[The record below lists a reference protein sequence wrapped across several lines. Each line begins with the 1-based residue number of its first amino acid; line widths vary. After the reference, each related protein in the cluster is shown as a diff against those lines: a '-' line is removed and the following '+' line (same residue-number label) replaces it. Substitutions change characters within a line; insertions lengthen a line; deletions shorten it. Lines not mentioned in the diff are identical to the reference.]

1 VSFRLSVREFED
13 RFKSEKDVR
22 AKTRLHILFLRRRNQ
37 TQQNIS
43 ELLGVSQGT
52 VSNVCNRFLERGF
65 DSVYNRPRSGRP
77 SQLTRKQKELLK
89 KEMSKEVIDGENRRG
104 WQTKDVR
111 SLLKKRFDQTF
122 TVQHTR
128 RIMHN
133 LGMSWKVPRPMH
145 INRDEKAVARFKK
158 NSNEKSFLWQMN
170 TK

>member
-1 VSFRLSVREFED
+1 MSFRLPIDEFEE
-13 RFKSEKDVR
+13 RFKSEKNVR

-43 ELLGVSQGT
+43 DLVGVTQAT

-77 SQLTRKQKELLK
+77 SRLSTKQKAQLK
-89 KEMSKEVIDGENRRG
+89 KSMSNEIVDGETHRG

-111 SLLKKRFDQTF
+111 LFLKKRFNQTF

-128 RIMHN
+128 RIMH
-133 LGMSWKVPRPMH
+133 GMRMSWKVPRPMH
-145 INRDEKAVARFKK
+145 VNRDPKAVARFKK
-158 NSNEKSFLWQMN
+158 SSNEKFYLWQMN